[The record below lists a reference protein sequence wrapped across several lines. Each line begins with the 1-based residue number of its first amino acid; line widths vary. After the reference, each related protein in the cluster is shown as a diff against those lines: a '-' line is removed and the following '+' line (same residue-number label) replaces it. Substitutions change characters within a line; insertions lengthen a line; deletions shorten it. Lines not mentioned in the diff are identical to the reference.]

1 MNSNGK
7 YHMHLHKKPI
17 SHNSVCGCSMHSFT
31 LNSRHTCIYTCTSIF
46 FFKSHTK
53 FSLYMF
59 YKLPKYFRMYD
70 SISLY
75 YSFGFHNPT
84 MMSSLY
90 SKCPGN
96 SITKQ
101 NIWHH
106 QLILSPYIKTNSC
119 SHGAEVQVSVIIMTP
134 PPKKNYDICGLWK
147 KNQYS
152 TSYIY
157 EYNNL
162 FSIKYISHWV
172 R

>member
-1 MNSNGK
+1 MW
-7 YHMHLHKKPI
+7 
-17 SHNSVCGCSMHSFT
+17 SFLLT
-31 LNSRHTCIYTCTSIF
+31 HWIQDKHAYTHVPAF

-106 QLILSPYIKTNSC
+106 QLMLSPYIKTNSC

-134 PPKKNYDICGLWK
+134 PPKKKLWHLWIMK
-147 KNQYS
+147 EK
-152 TSYIY
+152 
-157 EYNNL
+157 
-162 FSIKYISHWV
+162 SIFHQLHLWI
-172 R
+172 

>member
-1 MNSNGK
+1 
-7 YHMHLHKKPI
+7 MHLHKKPI
-17 SHNSVCGCSMHSFT
+17 SHNSVCGVFYLHTEFKTNMHT
-31 LNSRHTCIYTCTSIF
+31 HMYQHF

-106 QLILSPYIKTNSC
+106 QLMLSPYIKTNSR

-134 PPKKNYDICGLWK
+134 PPKKKL
-147 KNQYS
+147 
-152 TSYIY
+152 
-157 EYNNL
+157 
-162 FSIKYISHWV
+162 
-172 R
+172 